1 MNRTTNSTRLRSHTA
16 RACSAVCL
24 TLAAWAA
31 QAHEIV
37 LEPQRDGVAL
47 RYGHSQ
53 DWQPVAEGKLV
64 DLQLLRGD
72 GDAQD
77 MRARLR
83 TRAPS
88 MDMLLPTAAL
98 MSTPTS
104 TPAMAA
110 AKSAPAAR
118 QAVLLAARYDNGLWA
133 RLPAVDGAKAVARN
147 TTRVMLPEA
156 TSVSNNLKFAKGL
169 LPAGDDTSTYKRTV
183 GHLLELVPQRNPA
196 TLKPGEPLDV
206 LVLFKGQP
214 LADVGIDVS
223 NLKDVVVEGK
233 ETFFRTDSAGIAR
246 VTLLPKGVNTLG
258 ARVERGNDG
267 SLGDASR
274 AVGADKFVMEAT
286 YTFVR

>member
-1 MNRTTNSTRLRSHTA
+1 MNRIFNLTPIPSLTA
-16 RACSAVCL
+16 RACSALCL
-24 TLAAWAA
+24 ALGAYVA

-37 LEPQRDGVAL
+37 LEPQRDGIAV
-47 RYGHSQ
+47 RYGHPQ

-64 DLQLLRGD
+64 DLQMLRGD
-72 GDAQD
+72 GDVQD
-77 MRARLR
+77 MRALLVP
-83 TRAPS
+83 RAPS
-88 MDMLLPTAAL
+88 MDMLLPT
-98 MSTPTS
+98 SV
-104 TPAMAA
+104 MAS
-110 AKSAPAAR
+110 KSAPAAR

-133 RLPAVDGAKAVARN
+133 RLPAVDGAQAVARN

-169 LPAGDDTSTYKRTV
+169 LPAADDTATYKRTV

-223 NLKDVVVEGK
+223 NLRDMVVEGK

-246 VTLLPKGVNTLG
+246 VTLLPRGVNTLG
-258 ARVERGNDG
+258 AKVERDNDG